1 MKKLRTKNR
10 QSLLRIWETIC
21 TFAHDIQK
29 KKMEQTVF
37 ELELLEDAR
46 DFLKSQTRE
55 VRGKIG
61 YNIRRVQKGER
72 DKELFKKL
80 DGTDIWEFRTIY
92 NKLCYRL
99 FAFWDS
105 DINTLVVATHGLVK
119 KTQKTPPNEI
129 KKAEKLRKQYFD
141 NKKQ

>member
-1 MKKLRTKNR
+1 M
-10 QSLLRIWETIC
+10 LRIWETIC

-92 NKLCYRL
+92 KISC
-99 FAFWDS
+99 
-105 DINTLVVATHGLVK
+105 ATDCLPFGIV
-119 KTQKTPPNEI
+119 T
-129 KKAEKLRKQYFD
+129 
-141 NKKQ
+141 